1 MPFTHVLRLVA
12 QAAVRHAMR
21 APQAYVASNVAGL
34 VALFE
39 AAARHAD
46 PQPAVLWASSS
57 SVYGLNTE
65 APSSEEHRMDRAR
78 AFACRPWM
86 EPWGVGRRKGILD
99 FFTGRAYM
107 SRLLNGEN
115 VTEGG

>member
-1 MPFTHVLRLVA
+1 MAGGVGNDGGAELSLA
-12 QAAVRHAMR
+12 AMAAVLHEGGEEER
-21 APQAYVASNVAGL
+21 
-34 VALFE
+34 E
-39 AAARHAD
+39 D
-46 PQPAVLWASSS
+46 PAVVGASSL